1 MDHYTRVF
9 TCEYMDRKIK
19 IRTKEDHPEVKR
31 PKETIVELPEL
42 C

>member
-1 MDHYTRVF
+1 MDHNTWVF
-9 TCEYMDRKIK
+9 TCKYMDRKIL

-31 PKETIVELPEL
+31 PKETIVESPEL